1 MTRSELKQ
9 LIKETITEVGQSDF
23 KTVAR
28 DIGLKLNMLNK
39 ALRTIQSPEQLT
51 QVDGVEEIGG
61 KMYLKL
67 YDPSES
73 IGR

>member
-23 KTVAR
+23 KTVAS

-67 YDPSES
+67 YDPSQS